1 MPFLNLYLKIIKRLL
16 KELHLSKCVVSVQQ
30 IVYCGSHLHSY
41 VIHFLLCIYILTHAL
56 PSETCTWF
64 FTASTKGEHF
74 LQDGGRTCNLPTVV
88 VVQVLVLLYDWFN
101 LVVKQNHRNYNYNL
115 RIQYEWIRHRT
126 CENRRD
132 NTNLIIS
139 LQNITLLH
147 RHNTLLI

>member
-16 KELHLSKCVVSVQQ
+16 KELHLSKCVMSVQQ

-74 LQDGGRTCNLPTVV
+74 LQDGGRTRTLPTV
-88 VVQVLVLLYDWFN
+88 LYDWFN
-101 LVVKQNHRNYNYNL
+101 LVLKQNHRNYNYNL
-115 RIQYEWIRHRT
+115 RIQYE

-132 NTNLIIS
+132 NTNLIIA
-139 LQNITLLH
+139 LPNITLLH
-147 RHNTLLI
+147 RHNTLFI